1 MSWSSRYSTCRRSR
15 RIVSVFDATTI
26 LAYKGNHKAVIG
38 GDGQVTFGDSVLKGN
53 ATKIRTLH
61 HGKILAGFAGST
73 ADAFNLFDMFEE
85 FLENKKGDLL
95 KSVIEFS
102 KAWRKD
108 KVLRR
113 LEAMMIVL
121 NQDHIFILT
130 GNGDVVEPEDGEIAS
145 IGSGGNYAISA
156 ARALKKHAKLD
167 EEELV
172 KESLHVAA
180 DLCIYTNHNI
190 KTLILEDK

>member
-1 MSWSSRYSTCRRSR
+1 M
-15 RIVSVFDATTI
+15 FKATTI
-26 LAYKGNHKAVIG
+26 LAVKKDGKAVIG
-38 GDGQVTFGDSVLKGN
+38 GDGQVTFGNTVLKGN

-73 ADAFNLFDMFEE
+73 ADAFHLFDMFEE

-95 KSVIEFS
+95 KSVVEFS

-121 NQDHIFILT
+121 NTKKITKKTSKLYMKQIFC
-130 GNGDVVEPEDGEIAS
+130 GE
-145 IGSGGNYAISA
+145 
-156 ARALKKHAKLD
+156 K
-167 EEELV
+167 
-172 KESLHVAA
+172 
-180 DLCIYTNHNI
+180 
-190 KTLILEDK
+190 

>member
-1 MSWSSRYSTCRRSR
+1 M
-15 RIVSVFDATTI
+15 FEATTI
-26 LAYKGNHKAVIG
+26 LAYRGENRAVIG
-38 GDGQVTFGDSVLKGN
+38 GDGQVSFGSTILKGN
-53 ATKIRTLH
+53 ATKIRKLYN
-61 HGKILAGFAGST
+61 GEVLAGFAGST

-85 FLENKKGDLL
+85 HLSNKKGDLL

-121 NQDHIFILT
+121 NKEHIFILT
-130 GNGDVVEPEDGEIAS
+130 GNGDVVEPEDGKMAS

-156 ARALKKHAKLD
+156 ARAIDRVANLEP
-167 EEELV
+167 EEIV
-172 KESLHVAA
+172 RQSLQIASEICV
-180 DLCIYTNHNI
+180 YTNDNI
-190 KTLILEDK
+190 KILTTDNKE